1 MTRTTTHTKDVQAG
15 YFRAYIVQPRKEKH
29 RPSRRVQR
37 MLSRRKNL
45 ASVARGFLTFIKG
58 VYAASILYALAAAAS
73 IVEAGHLD
81 TVSTVKAVI
90 FAVWVAVPAAIKIGG
105 ARNA

>member
-37 MLSRRKNL
+37 MLSRRRSL
-45 ASVARGFLTFIKG
+45 AAVARGFWTFLKG
-58 VYAASILYALAAAAS
+58 VYAASILYALAASAS

-105 ARNA
+105 ARHA

>member
-45 ASVARGFLTFIKG
+45 ASVARGFWTFLKG

-105 ARNA
+105 ARHA

>member
-45 ASVARGFLTFIKG
+45 ASVARGFWTFLKG

-90 FAVWVAVPAAIKIGG
+90 FAVWVAVPVAVKLGG
-105 ARNA
+105 ARHA

>member
-15 YFRAYIVQPRKEKH
+15 YFRAYIIQPKKETHK
-29 RPSRRVQR
+29 PSRRVQR
-37 MLSRRKNL
+37 MLSRRRSL
-45 ASVARGFLTFIKG
+45 ASVGRGFWTVLKG
-58 VYAASILYALAAAAS
+58 AYAASILYALAAAAS

-90 FAVWVAVPAAIKIGG
+90 FAVWVAVPAAVKIGG
-105 ARNA
+105 ARHA